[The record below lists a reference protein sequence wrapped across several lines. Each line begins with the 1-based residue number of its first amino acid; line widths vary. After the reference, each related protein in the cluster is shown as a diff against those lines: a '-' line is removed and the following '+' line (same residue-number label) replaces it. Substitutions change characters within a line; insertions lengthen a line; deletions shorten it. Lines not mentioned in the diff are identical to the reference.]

1 MVRGKTMR
9 KGRKLNKSH
18 KRRSKTVRRRR
29 KSQKGGML
37 AGVLKAAK
45 TALLPFLMYKAQK
58 RVQKRSRKNRTRRRR

>member
-1 MVRGKTMR
+1 MARGKTMR

-18 KRRSKTVRRRR
+18 RRRNKTVRRRR